1 MTSPVVPVNWN
12 FTQLNN
18 PPSSEGPDALISS
31 PVEWTPETDH
41 LIGTSLTNIDP
52 TTNTHWTTTV
62 GRIDDAYVA
71 NEWGTAFSQARHA
84 LMAGGA
90 EFTPPSDRGTTGQLW
105 PR

>member
-1 MTSPVVPVNWN
+1 MTSPVIPVNWN

-71 NEWGTAFSQARHA
+71 NEWGTAFSQAGHT

>member
-12 FTQLNN
+12 FTQLNT

-71 NEWGTAFSQARHA
+71 NEWGTAFSQAGHT